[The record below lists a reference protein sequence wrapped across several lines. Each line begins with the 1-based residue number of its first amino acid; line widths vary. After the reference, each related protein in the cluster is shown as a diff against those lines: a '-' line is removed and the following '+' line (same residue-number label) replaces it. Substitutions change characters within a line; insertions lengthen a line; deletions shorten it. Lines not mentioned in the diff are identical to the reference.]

1 VPNELDGSEWSKK
14 IPPDYQGVDFNEL
27 DTVTQNSETITNTS
41 HFAIRLTEYIVTAKH
56 LSDEELAGLARLWI
70 FIHIAIK
77 ESVDNIK
84 YIRDRYF
91 ARIAKNSPEYPHLTR
106 CRWFLYDEIKT
117 IFRLKHEKLLGRS
130 GFAFVASLGIEALIR
145 IYERRIPDYEKQ
157 TVEALG
163 FFLQERGAVDCFYR
177 NWALAIIHQITGQ
190 HELAVFY
197 NKLCCISYPRND
209 GYMYPFATAIF
220 PDKSLFCLSDKEL
233 DTPLQN
239 KSRLPERR
247 IWMAAQNPLEGNDIR
262 ILTGADSTY
271 FCAFAYRFTA
281 QHQAL
286 GLPFKFCFHIV
297 NPDERALTVARKLTE
312 DFSAAIHSITLS
324 TVKGADAGYF
334 ASARFLE
341 AAEIYV
347 QDDNPLLITDIDFSM
362 NATVDAARYQEAI
375 QRIAM
380 QAGNSALGI
389 STYQNEDCRQYY
401 QWSRYPAGCLYLTR
415 PGEDAG
421 KKHYKKQ
428 DIGLRFLKLF
438 RYLFFSVHPLF
449 RGFSEIGKVSSW
461 FIDQN
466 VLAATLD
473 IFAGILQT
481 SRHLDQPKQLRL
493 VGDTKGFMHGIYQQD
508 MADKNARIGV
518 VRQGAVCPDF
528 EWAWVDPVQS
538 SKPLPSRIGKRG
550 SMQSGQGRNPDH
562 RIGRPALMNH
572 PACLE
577 EEPPSAT

>member
-1 VPNELDGSEWSKK
+1 
-14 IPPDYQGVDFNEL
+14 
-27 DTVTQNSETITNTS
+27 
-41 HFAIRLTEYIVTAKH
+41 LTEYIVTAKH
-56 LSDEELAGLARLWI
+56 LSDEELAGLTRLWI
-70 FIHIAIK
+70 FIHIAIR
-77 ESVDNIK
+77 EFIGNAK

-130 GFAFVASLGIEALIR
+130 GFAFVASLGMEALIR
-145 IYERRIPDYEKQ
+145 VYERRIPDYEKQ

-177 NWALAIIHQITGQ
+177 NWALAIIHQINGQ
-190 HELAVFY
+190 HDRAVFH
-197 NKLCCISYPRND
+197 NKLCCITYPRND

-220 PDKSLFCLSDKEL
+220 PDKSLFWLSDKEL
-233 DTPLQN
+233 DNPLQN
-239 KSRLPERR
+239 RSRLPERR
-247 IWMAAQNPLEGNDIR
+247 IWLTAPKPLQGNDIR

-271 FCAFAYRFTA
+271 FCAFAYRFVA
-281 QHQAL
+281 AHQAL
-286 GLPFKFCFHIV
+286 GLPLKFCFHIV

-312 DFSAAIHSITLS
+312 DFSEAIHSITLS
-324 TVKGADAGYF
+324 TVNGADTGYF

-341 AAEIYV
+341 AADIYV
-347 QDDNPLLITDIDFSM
+347 QDNNPLLIMDIDFSM
-362 NATVDAARYQEAI
+362 NEKVDAARYREAI
-375 QRIAM
+375 QRIAI

-401 QWSRYPAGCLYLTR
+401 PWSRYPAGCLYLTR
-415 PGEDAG
+415 PGVDTG

-449 RGFSEIGKVSSW
+449 RGLGEIDKVPSW

-473 IFAGILQT
+473 IFDGILQT
-481 SRHLDQPKQLRL
+481 TRNPDQPKQPRL
-493 VGDTKGFMHGIYQQD
+493 AGDTKAFMHGIYQQD
-508 MADKNARIGV
+508 VADKNARIEK
-518 VRQGAVCPDF
+518 VRRGAVCPEF
-528 EWAWVDPVQS
+528 E
-538 SKPLPSRIGKRG
+538 
-550 SMQSGQGRNPDH
+550 
-562 RIGRPALMNH
+562 
-572 PACLE
+572 
-577 EEPPSAT
+577 